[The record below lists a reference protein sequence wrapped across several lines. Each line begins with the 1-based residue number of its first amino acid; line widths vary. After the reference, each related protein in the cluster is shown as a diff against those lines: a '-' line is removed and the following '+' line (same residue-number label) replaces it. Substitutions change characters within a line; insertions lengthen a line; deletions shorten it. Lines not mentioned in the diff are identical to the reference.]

1 MATPITDSN
10 SIQLGLQNDESNLIQ
25 ATVLPCGRPSTFS
38 PGCARLTLLYIYIYI
53 YSGDFG
59 RTPAYEVEKLAEG
72 RSVGER
78 EIGWSR
84 WLNSSLE
91 IELLRLERG
100 WLDAWIA
107 DSWAVFRFIRSAG

>member
-10 SIQLGLQNDESNLIQ
+10 SIQLGLQNDESNLLQ
-25 ATVLPCGRPSTFS
+25 ATVLAVRQTFDFLT
-38 PGCARLTLLYIYIYI
+38 RLREIDLTIYIYI